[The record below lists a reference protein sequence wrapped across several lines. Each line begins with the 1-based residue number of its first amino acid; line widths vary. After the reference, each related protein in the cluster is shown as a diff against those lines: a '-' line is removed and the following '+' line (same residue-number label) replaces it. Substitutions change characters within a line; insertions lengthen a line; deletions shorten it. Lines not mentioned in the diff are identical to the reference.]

1 MEWTIY
7 TTIVTVISVVVGL
20 AIHHFSIYVIEHGGL
35 RSWRNA
41 RFETRL
47 HKTATPQMHLSAPE
61 GVVAAKNVHCAY
73 QRNDAK
79 GTVHVVIEGDF
90 DEYDV
95 RSLL

>member
-7 TTIVTVISVVVGL
+7 TAIVTVIAVVVAL
-20 AIHHFSIYVIEHGGL
+20 ATHHFCIYVWGHGGL

-41 RFETRL
+41 RLKTRL
-47 HKTATPQMHLSAPE
+47 HKTAAPQMHLSAPE
-61 GVVAAKNVHCAY
+61 GVVAAKNVRCAY
-73 QRNDAK
+73 QHDAVK

-90 DEYDV
+90 DEDTM